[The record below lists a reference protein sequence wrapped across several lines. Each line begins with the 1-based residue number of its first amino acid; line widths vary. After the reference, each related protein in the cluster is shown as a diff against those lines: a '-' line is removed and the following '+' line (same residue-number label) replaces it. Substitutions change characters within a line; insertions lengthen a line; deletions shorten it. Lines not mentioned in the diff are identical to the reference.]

1 LSWSENIKTYQIIG
15 CITLILWWPIWW
27 VGQAL
32 ASMNISYTP
41 MWKASFYVNLFIMW
55 ISWVVLYLV
64 LKKGMSLE
72 DDEIW
77 GEVLKSMCFLVVI
90 LLIMDLPLMISQL

>member
-1 LSWSENIKTYQIIG
+1 
-15 CITLILWWPIWW
+15 
-27 VGQAL
+27 
-32 ASMNISYTP
+32 
-41 MWKASFYVNLFIMW
+41 MW

-77 GEVLKSMCFLVVI
+77 REVLKSMCFLVSM